1 MKPEQK
7 KAVFYGVLGI
17 ITLLISIKN
26 PRCIFLALLLFC
38 ITALYIVLHK
48 KHCKEERFIY
58 DNPATKKVKEIVT
71 QKVNQKVKDKE
82 EKKAKKFKYA
92 SNYEEMLA
100 KVEED
105 LGWDDEDEDEYEK

>member
-7 KAVFYGVLGI
+7 KAIFYGALGV
-17 ITLLISIKN
+17 ITLLISIRN
-26 PRCIFLALLLFC
+26 PRCIFLALVLFC

-71 QKVNQKVKDKE
+71 QKVNQKAKEKE
-82 EKKAKKFKYA
+82 EKKVKKMQYAKD
-92 SNYEEMLA
+92 YEDMIA

-105 LGWDDEDEDEYEK
+105 LGWDDEDDDEYEE